1 MVNIQ
6 EDNNDSYSDIKNDY
20 INLKLIFLSFIRNK
34 KIIIFGTFLG
44 ILISGIYA
52 FSQKK
57 VYKGE
62 FQIVINN
69 SSSTTGLDSID
80 PRLVQFAGIEGG
92 NKTRL
97 ETQVGILNSPS
108 VLMDVFD
115 FVKSKKAIYKDI
127 SNMRFKKW
135 KKSNLK
141 IDLKESTSILEITY
155 KDTDKELVLPVLS
168 MVSKEYQKYSGEKR
182 LREINLGVDFFEKQI
197 KIFNTKSIESL
208 RKVQQFAIEQDLS
221 ILKDEALID
230 KDIINSINIE
240 QIRVEAANRIRQI
253 DEQLEQITLLKDDSD
268 QIMYIAAT
276 IDSLDELALILKNID
291 SQLARLRLTYK
302 DTDIKIKDLQKD
314 RLFYIDLLKKQAIG
328 YLISAKDDALA
339 KLKSAERPPGVLIK
353 YRQLLSNASKDKN
366 TLDNLENQYRLLL
379 LEKAKSKDP
388 WKLITKP
395 TLLPFHVAPKKKRI
409 LAFGLLSGLFT
420 GFSISLIKDKKE
432 DLILMVDDHNLFK
445 GWTNLCSLPLCNR
458 DKWKEEIEL
467 LSNGVLNQIKGGISF
482 LYLGDISPEFLNEI
496 ENNFKINLDKLEI
509 IKTKN
514 ILESTK
520 LKNIIIIMELGITKK
535 QDFLV
540 ACEKLKLQ
548 NNNLLGSIIIT
559 KNYDFF

>member
-6 EDNNDSYSDIKNDY
+6 EDNNDSYSHIKKDY
-20 INLKLIFLSFIRNK
+20 IDLKLIFLSFIRNK
-34 KIIIFGTFLG
+34 KIILFITFLG

-69 SSSTTGLDSID
+69 NSPTRQFNGID
-80 PRLVQFAGIEGG
+80 PRLIQFAGIEGG
-92 NKTRL
+92 NNSRL
-97 ETQVGILNSPS
+97 DTQVGILNSPS

-115 FVKSKKAIYKDI
+115 FVKSKKAINKDI
-127 SNMRFKKW
+127 SKMRFKKW
-135 KKSNLK
+135 KNSNLK
-141 IDLKESTSILEITY
+141 IDLKEYTSILEITY
-155 KDTDKELVLPVLS
+155 KDTDKELVLPVLN
-168 MVSKEYQKYSGEKR
+168 MVSKEYQKYSGKKR
-182 LREINLGVDFFEKQI
+182 LREINLGIDFFEKQI

-208 RKVQQFAIEQDLS
+208 RKVQQFAIDQDLS

-268 QIMYIAAT
+268 QIMYVAAT

-291 SQLARLRLTYK
+291 SELARSRLTYK
-302 DTDIKIKDLQKD
+302 DTDKTIKDLQKD
-314 RLFYIDLLKKQAIG
+314 KLFYIDLLKKQAIG
-328 YLISAKDDALA
+328 FLMSAKDDALA
-339 KLKSAERPPGVLIK
+339 KLKSSERPEGVLIK
-353 YRQLLSNASKDKN
+353 YRQLLSNAAKDKN
-366 TLDNLENQYRLLL
+366 TLDKLENQYRLLL
-379 LEKAKSKDP
+379 LEKAKSEDP

-395 TLLPFHVAPKKKRI
+395 TLFPFHVSPKKKRI
-409 LAFGLLSGLFT
+409 LGFGLLAGLFT
-420 GFSISLIKDKKE
+420 GFSISVIKDRKE
-432 DLILMVDDHNLFK
+432 DLILIVEDHNLFK
-445 GWTNLCSLPLCNR
+445 GWKNLCSLPLSSR

-467 LSNGVLNQIKGGISF
+467 LSNGVLKQIKGGISL
-482 LYLGDISPEFLNEI
+482 LYVGDISREILNEI

-509 IKTKN
+509 IKTNN
-514 ILESTK
+514 ILDSTN
-520 LKNIIIIMELGITKK
+520 LKNIIIITELGITKK

-559 KNYDFF
+559 KNYAFF